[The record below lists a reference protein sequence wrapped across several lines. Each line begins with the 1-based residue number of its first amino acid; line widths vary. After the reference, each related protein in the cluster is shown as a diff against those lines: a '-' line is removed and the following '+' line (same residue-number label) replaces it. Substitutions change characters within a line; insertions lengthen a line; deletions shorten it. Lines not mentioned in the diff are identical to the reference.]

1 MKLDDIDKRN
11 IFEIPERYF
20 DTLPMRVQER
30 LPRRRLEKRQIAWKM
45 AVAALVPATL
55 VLMLFVY
62 PGFLRNVTATENPEK
77 MLAEIAIVDVVAYL
91 ESADISTEDILENT
105 DPELL
110 EISIESV
117 SPLFPHDMGIDGKDM
132 NSIMEYYN
140 YDAEIYENI

>member
-62 PGFLRNVTATENPEK
+62 PGFLRNATVTENPEK

-140 YDAEIYENI
+140 YDAEVYENI